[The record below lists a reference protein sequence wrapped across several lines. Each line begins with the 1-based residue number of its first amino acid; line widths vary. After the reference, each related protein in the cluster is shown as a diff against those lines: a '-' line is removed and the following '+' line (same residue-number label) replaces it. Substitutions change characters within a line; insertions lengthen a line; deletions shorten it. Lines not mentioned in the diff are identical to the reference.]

1 MIYDATIPT
10 SVTVYFDA
18 IRTPNLYVASD
29 IETNR
34 SPRIPDTLKAMPL
47 LSGDSIIIPSDF

>member
-18 IRTPNLYVASD
+18 IRMF
-29 IETNR
+29 
-34 SPRIPDTLKAMPL
+34 LKFFGEY
-47 LSGDSIIIPSDF
+47 S